1 MADKGI
7 VITGLGLVTGLGLD
21 CTASWDRLVAGHNP
35 VKRFSLFDP
44 KDLGCFFGVELS
56 KEADGLFSAS
66 IKPRSRSQM
75 TRATMIAVVCA
86 DMAAADAKLDS
97 GSLDTTRVG
106 VITGATGTG
115 YWWDRQAK
123 DEHRILKNMTNAS
136 ASWISLRR
144 KFHGPSFSVS
154 TACASGAYALAG
166 AYDLIATDQ
175 CDVVV
180 AGSADSS
187 INYPD
192 VEGFCSIMALSEEKD
207 DFTHA
212 CRPFD
217 ATRSGFVM
225 GEGGGML
232 VVESQEHAQKRS
244 AKIYAKLYRPGLSS
258 EAYNML
264 SPQPSGLGMIASM
277 ERALKNAGMKP
288 SAVSYINAHGTST
301 GYNDLY
307 ETQAIKA
314 VFGEVARSIPVSSTK
329 PQTGHCLGGA
339 AGVEAV
345 ISVLALVNN
354 TVPATINLRTPDP
367 QCDLDYVPGSSRKQP
382 LNVVMSNSFAFG
394 GHNGVCIFEK
404 V

>member
-1 MADKGI
+1 MAEKQI

-21 CTASWDRLVAGHNP
+21 CASSWERLVAGYNP

-44 KDLGCFFGVELS
+44 KDLGCFFGVELPA
-56 KEADGLFSAS
+56 EADGLFAAS

-75 TRATMIAVVCA
+75 TRATMIAVACA

-97 GSLDTTRVG
+97 AGPDTTRIG
-106 VITGATGTG
+106 VVTGATGTG
-115 YWWDRQAK
+115 YSWDKPER
-123 DEHRILKNMTNAS
+123 DEHRILKNMANAS

-144 KFHGPSFSVS
+144 KYHGPSYSVS

-166 AYDLIATDQ
+166 AYDLIATGQ
-175 CDVVV
+175 CDAVL

-187 INYPD
+187 INYAD
-192 VEGFCSIMALSEEKD
+192 VEGFLSIMALSEEKE
-207 DFTHA
+207 DFAHA

-232 VVESQEHAQKRS
+232 VVESLEHAHKRS
-244 AKIYAKLYRPGLSS
+244 AKIYALLHRPGLSS

-264 SPQPSGLGMIASM
+264 SPQPSGAGMAAAM
-277 ERALKNAGMKP
+277 ERALKNAGMQP
-288 SAVSYINAHGTST
+288 SAIDYINAHGTST

-314 VFGEVARSIPVSSTK
+314 VFGGHAQNIPVSSTK

-354 TVPATINLRTPDP
+354 IAPATINLKTPDP
-367 QCDLDYVPGSSRKQP
+367 QCDLDYVPVQSRKLP
-382 LNVVMSNSFAFG
+382 LKTVMSNSFAFG

-404 V
+404 L